1 MAQSLKVAPIKSC
14 CSGTYAQIHETQNL
28 SLTSLTCREL
38 NPMVISVNLNA
49 SSATAPSLEIQLL
62 LCCARTQLDEAR
74 VDQLQRLLQ
83 QPLDWD
89 RVVEAA
95 CLHRVIPL
103 LYQTLNTHVPT
114 LVPTETLEELHQKF
128 QDNQF
133 DNLALTQELLR
144 LLKLLA
150 EHQIPAIP
158 FRGPVLATAIYQNLA
173 LRTFSDLD
181 ILVHPQH
188 FLMARDLLLV
198 NGYQS
203 GMGQIYLLNSSVQ
216 EVKLMKALGKC
227 PLQHTA
233 NLFRVDLHRRLV
245 AGEFYNLSVNFDQ
258 IWYRLQTVSLLG
270 TPVPSLHPEDLL
282 LYLCVHGAKDRWQR
296 LSWVCDVAE
305 FVRLQTN
312 LNWTELRSQA
322 QWSGTEQMLL
332 LGLVLARDLL
342 GLPDARNE
350 RCQQP
355 SDLNPSALKS
365 RSSLAAIA
373 STLENDFCGQ
383 SLAHQVQQQIF
394 QSNNAVDLTANL
406 WQRFI
411 FGFQLLERFD
421 DRCRCSLMLFKTL
434 LRPTLGD
441 RKFYPLPAWLHFLY
455 PIVRAV
461 RLLDSARRARKPDV
475 DRVVRP

>member
-1 MAQSLKVAPIKSC
+1 
-14 CSGTYAQIHETQNL
+14 
-28 SLTSLTCREL
+28 
-38 NPMVISVNLNA
+38 MVISVNLSA
-49 SSATAPSLEIQLL
+49 SSATAPSPEIQLL
-62 LCCARTQLDEAR
+62 LYCARTQLDEAR
-74 VDQLQRLLQ
+74 VDQLRRLLQ

-89 RVVEAA
+89 RIIEAA
-95 CLHRVIPL
+95 VLHRVIPL

-114 LVPTETLEELHQKF
+114 LVPTEVLEELRQKF

-133 DNLALTQELLR
+133 DNLALTQELLQ

-158 FRGPVLATAIYQNLA
+158 FKGPVLATAIYQNLA
-173 LRTFSDLD
+173 LRMFSDLD

-188 FLMARDLLLV
+188 FLAARDLLLA

-203 GMGQIYLLNSSVQ
+203 DLGQVYLLNSPAQ
-216 EVKLMKALGKC
+216 EVNLMKALGKC

-233 NLFRVDLHRRLV
+233 NLFHVDLHRRLV

-258 IWYRLQTVSLLG
+258 VWYRLQTVSLLG
-270 TPVPSLHPEDLL
+270 TPIPSLHPEDLL

-305 FVRLQTN
+305 LVRLQTD
-312 LNWTELRSQA
+312 LNWTELRLKA

-342 GLPDARNE
+342 GVGLPDVRVVDIAR
-350 RCQQP
+350 P
-355 SDLNPSALKS
+355 SDVDQSAPKGESTLTA
-365 RSSLAAIA
+365 LA
-373 STLENDFCGQ
+373 STLENDFCKQ
-383 SLAHQVQQQIF
+383 SLAYQVQQQIF
-394 QSNNAVDLTANL
+394 QSDNAADLTVNL

-421 DRCRCSLMLFKTL
+421 DRCLCSLILIKTL
-434 LRPTLGD
+434 LRPTPSD
-441 RKFYPLPAWLHFLY
+441 REFYPLPAWLHFLY
-455 PIVRAV
+455 PFVRCV
-461 RLLDSARRARKPDV
+461 RLLTQRG
-475 DRVVRP
+475 DR